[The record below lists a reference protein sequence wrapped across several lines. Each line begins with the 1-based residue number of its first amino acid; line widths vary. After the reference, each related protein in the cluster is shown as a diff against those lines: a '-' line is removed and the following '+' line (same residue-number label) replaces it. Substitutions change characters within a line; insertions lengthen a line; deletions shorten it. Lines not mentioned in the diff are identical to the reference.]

1 MTTLCTSQCQ
11 DGNKVLKVYD
21 WKCHDIKLEALEN
34 LNAQKSTSR
43 ILTSI
48 IFCCNI
54 LKILNLSQSVSSKL
68 MENMEFYID

>member
-11 DGNKVLKVYD
+11 DGNKVTVLKVYD
-21 WKCHDIKLEALEN
+21 WKCQDIKLEALEN

-48 IFCCNI
+48 LLQYSENFE
-54 LKILNLSQSVSSKL
+54 LKPKCKL
-68 MENMEFYID
+68 

>member
-1 MTTLCTSQCQ
+1 MTTLCASQCQ

-21 WKCHDIKLEALEN
+21 WKCQDIKLEALEN

-48 IFCCNI
+48 LLQYSENFE
-54 LKILNLSQSVSSKL
+54 LKPKCKL
-68 MENMEFYID
+68 